1 MALLVVALVACFY
14 VSSIFLAEIGMF
26 PWLAALVAI
35 PVSYVVGYALSRL
48 LRGAGV
54 L

>member
-1 MALLVVALVACFY
+1 MALLILALVGCFY
-14 VSSIFLAEIGMF
+14 VSAVFLAEIGLF
-26 PWLAALVAI
+26 LWLAALVAI
-35 PVSYVVGYALSRL
+35 PVSYAVGYALSRV

>member
-14 VSSIFLAEIGMF
+14 VSAVLMAEIGML
-26 PWLAALVAI
+26 PWLAALIAV
-35 PVSYVVGYALSRL
+35 PVSYAVGYALSRM
-48 LRGAGV
+48 LRGVGV